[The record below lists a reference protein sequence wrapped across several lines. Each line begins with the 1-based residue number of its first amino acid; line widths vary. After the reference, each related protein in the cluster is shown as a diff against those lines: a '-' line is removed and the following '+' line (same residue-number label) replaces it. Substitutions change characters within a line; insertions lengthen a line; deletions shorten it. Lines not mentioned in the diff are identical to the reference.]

1 MSWLNEGRT
10 VIITGGA
17 SGIGLVITRRI
28 AQDGSKVVIVG
39 RRQQALDAAVAE
51 LSAKGLKV
59 EGFRGDVTTPSERVA
74 LFSELTTKYPEAS
87 VLINNAGVMKRVDL
101 LGDEPWES
109 VVTELDINLHAPIHL
124 STLFAKYWIE
134 KNVSGVIASTTSGL
148 SFVPLAISP
157 VYCATKA
164 ALHSFIWSLRHQLKT
179 KNIKVI
185 EIIPPAVNTDLM
197 GPGGITHGVNLDEFA
212 DDIYAKLKNG
222 DEEVA
227 YQFAETG
234 RVGYR
239 NAVLQTFEF
248 LNK

>member
-1 MSWLNEGRT
+1 MTWLTEGRT

-17 SGIGLVITRRI
+17 SGIGLALTRRI

-39 RRQQALDAAVAE
+39 RRQQVLDAVAAE

-59 EGFRGDVTTPSERVA
+59 EAFRGDVTTPAERVA
-74 LFSELTTKYPEAS
+74 LFSDLTTKYPEAS

-124 STLFAKYWIE
+124 STLFAKYWIA
-134 KNVSGVIASTTSGL
+134 KKVAGVIASTTSGL
-148 SFVPLAISP
+148 AFVPLTITP

-164 ALHSFIWSLRHQLKT
+164 GLHSFIWSLRRQLQS

-185 EIIPPAVNTDLM
+185 EIIPPAVDTDLM
-197 GPGGITHGVNLDEFA
+197 GPGGLSYGVNLEEFLN
-212 DDIYAKLKNG
+212 DIYAKLKNG
-222 DEEVA
+222 DDEVG
-227 YQFAETG
+227 YQFSENL

-239 NAVLQTFEF
+239 NAVLETFESI
-248 LNK
+248 N